1 MNVEE
6 LQKLLDVAIF
16 KGCIS
21 APPEDWHKAVEIDN
35 IEQNYLPVN
44 IPLPSSVRNELS
56 IIKLLDRDMLGVF
69 FANLLFTWT
78 LSQAKSRSNGD
89 SDE

>member
-21 APPEDWHKAVEIDN
+21 A
-35 IEQNYLPVN
+35 
-44 IPLPSSVRNELS
+44 
-56 IIKLLDRDMLGVF
+56 VF
-69 FANLLFTWT
+69 FANLLFAWT